1 MIARPSENARE
12 YSAALSPDT
21 AHSTFLQW
29 DIPLAIW
36 RLSLDRAWEN
46 MFTTGANGTETRDI
60 DTQGG
65 H

>member
-1 MIARPSENARE
+1 MIARPSKNARE
-12 YSAALSPDT
+12 YSTALSLDT
-21 AHSTFLQW
+21 AHRTFLQW

-36 RLSLDRAWEN
+36 RLSLDRAREN
-46 MFTTGANGTETRDI
+46 MFTTGANGTGTRDI

>member
-29 DIPLAIW
+29 DIPLASY
-36 RLSLDRAWEN
+36 LEA
-46 MFTTGANGTETRDI
+46 
-60 DTQGG
+60 
-65 H
+65 